1 MRIAMIE
8 VGHWHAGM
16 HLRSFQLAD
25 EVEVVGVSDHQ
36 PGVAAAFAE
45 QSGGGAFERY
55 QEMLEATAPDFVVAM
70 GRHVD
75 MPAIARYVLETGIPF
90 AMEKPVGTSARDVAP
105 LVELAEER
113 NAFVAVP
120 LINRYS
126 ALWSQLDELEAAGRV
141 GARSHY
147 HFRVINGPPE
157 RYALDGVGW
166 MLDPAISGGG
176 CLRNVG
182 IHTVDGFLRFVQ
194 GEAVEVLGAAIS
206 YRVHGKAIEEVCAA
220 LLRSESG
227 VIGTVEAGYSYASMK
242 PGGDF
247 EGRLS
252 AANCY
257 LIDRDDTLQVAT
269 LDDDTV
275 RTLSAPAQAERY
287 DQFGRDTLARLRDGR
302 PPIASL
308 RDCYRALRIIDDIY
322 QVAVRTPYGSSA
334 TGEKGA
340 LST

>member
-16 HLRSFQLAD
+16 HLRSFQLA
-25 EVEVVGVSDHQ
+25 EGVEIVGVSDHQ
-36 PGVAAAFAE
+36 PGVAAAFAQE
-45 QSGGGAFERY
+45 SGGRAFERY
-55 QEMLEATAPDFVVAM
+55 QDMLEATAPDFVVAM
-70 GRHVD
+70 GTHAD
-75 MPAIARYVLETGIPF
+75 MPAIARFVLEAGIPL
-90 AMEKPVGTSARDVAP
+90 AMEKPVGLSANDVAP
-105 LVELAEER
+105 LVELAEKR

-126 ALWSQLDELEAAGRV
+126 GMWRQLDELEAVGRV
-141 GARSHY
+141 GARTHY

-157 RYALDGVGW
+157 RYELDGGGW

-182 IHTVDGFLRFVQ
+182 IHGIDGFLRFVQ
-194 GEAVEVLGAAIS
+194 GEAVEVLSAALS
-206 YRVHGKAIEEVCAA
+206 YRAHGKAIEDFCAA

-247 EGRLS
+247 EGRLA

-257 LIDRDDTLQVAT
+257 IIDRNDALHVAT
-269 LDDDTV
+269 LDDGAL
-275 RTLSAPAQAERY
+275 RTPSIPDQGERY
-287 DQFGRDTLARLRDGR
+287 DQFGRDTLARLREGR

-308 RDCYRALRIIDDIY
+308 NDCCRAMQVIDEIY
-322 QVAVRTPYGSSA
+322 AKARRTPYRS
-334 TGEKGA
+334 
-340 LST
+340 

>member
-25 EVEVVGVSDHQ
+25 EVEIVGVSDQQ
-36 PGVAAAFAE
+36 PGFAAAFSRQA
-45 QSGGGAFERY
+45 GGRAYDRY
-55 QEMLEATAPDFVVAM
+55 ELMIEETKPDFVIAM

-75 MPAIARYVLETGIPF
+75 MPAIAKYMLETGIPF
-90 AMEKPVGTSARDVAP
+90 AMEKPIGVSASEVAP

-113 NAFVAVP
+113 HAFVAVP
-120 LINRYS
+120 LVNRYS
-126 ALWSQLDELEAAGRV
+126 EIWRLLDELEAAGRV
-141 GARSHY
+141 GRRSHF

-157 RYALDGVGW
+157 RYELDGVGW
-166 MLDPAISGGG
+166 MLEPAVAGGG

-182 IHTVDGFLRFVQ
+182 IHTVDGFLRFTQ
-194 GEAVEVLGAAIS
+194 GEAVEVVGAAIS
-206 YRVHGKAIEEVCAA
+206 YRVHGKAIEEFCAA

-227 VIGTVEAGYSYASMK
+227 VIGAIEAGYSYASMK

-247 EGRLS
+247 ESRLS

-257 LIDRDDTLQVAT
+257 LLDRNDTLEMAT
-269 LDDDTV
+269 LDDDTA
-275 RTLSAPAQAERY
+275 RTLSIPDQGARY

-302 PPIASL
+302 PPIATL
-308 RDCYRALRIIDDIY
+308 RDCYRAMQLIDDIY
-322 QVAVRTPYGSSA
+322 AMAVRSPYAS
-334 TGEKGA
+334 
-340 LST
+340 

>member
-8 VGHWHAGM
+8 VGHWHASM
-16 HLRSFQLAD
+16 HLRSFKLA
-25 EVEVVGVSDHQ
+25 EGVEIVGVSDHQ
-36 PGVAAAFAE
+36 PGAAAVFA
-45 QSGGGAFERY
+45 QTSGGQAFERY
-55 QEMLEATAPDFVVAM
+55 QDMLEATQPDFVIAM

-75 MPAIARYVLETGIPF
+75 MPAIARFLLDTGLPF
-90 AMEKPVGTSARDVAP
+90 AMEKPIGLSAADVAP
-105 LVELAEER
+105 LVELAEAR

-120 LINRYS
+120 LVNRYS
-126 ALWSQLDELEAAGRV
+126 GMWRLLDELEAAGRV
-141 GARSHY
+141 GRRSHF

-166 MLDPAISGGG
+166 MLDPAVSGGG

-182 IHTVDGFLRFVQ
+182 IHTVDGFLRFTE
-194 GEAVEVLGAAIS
+194 GEAVEVLSAAISHRVHGAAI
-206 YRVHGKAIEEVCAA
+206 EEFCAA

-257 LIDRDDTLQVAT
+257 IIDRNDTLEVAT
-269 LDDDTV
+269 LDDDAAQ
-275 RTLSAPAQAERY
+275 TLSIPDQGARY
-287 DQFGRDTLARLRDGR
+287 DQFGPDTLARLRDGR
-302 PPIASL
+302 PPIANL
-308 RDCYRALRIIDDIY
+308 RDCYRAMQVIDDIY
-322 QVAVRTPYGSSA
+322 AQAVVTRQRC
-334 TGEKGA
+334 
-340 LST
+340 L

>member
-25 EVEVVGVSDHQ
+25 DVAIVGVSDHQ
-36 PGVAAAFAE
+36 PGAAAAFA
-45 QSGGGAFERY
+45 QKSGGTPFERY
-55 QEMLEATAPDFVVAM
+55 QDMLEKTAPDFVIAM

-75 MPAIARYVLETGIPF
+75 MPAIARFVLEAEIPC
-90 AMEKPVGTSARDVAP
+90 ALEKPIGISAVDLAP

-113 NAFVAVP
+113 NVFVAVP
-120 LINRYS
+120 LVNRYS
-126 ALWSQLDELEAAGRV
+126 ALWRQLDDLEAAWRV

-157 RYALDGVGW
+157 RYELDGVGW
-166 MLDPAISGGG
+166 MLDPAVSGGG

-182 IHTVDGFLRFVQ
+182 IHAVDGFLRFTQ
-194 GEAVEVLGAAIS
+194 GESVEVLGAAIS
-206 YRVHGKAIEEVCAA
+206 YRAHGAAIEEFCAA

-257 LIDRDDTLQVAT
+257 LIDRDDRLEVAT
-269 LDDDTV
+269 LDDNTA
-275 RTLSAPAQAERY
+275 RTLSIPDQGERY

-302 PPIASL
+302 PAIATL
-308 RDCYRALRIIDDIY
+308 RDCYRAMQLIDQIY
-322 QVAVRTPYGSSA
+322 DKALPTPFAS
-334 TGEKGA
+334 
-340 LST
+340 

>member
-16 HLRSFQLAD
+16 HLRSFQLAGD
-25 EVEVVGVSDHQ
+25 VEIVGVSDHQ
-36 PGVAAAFAE
+36 PGLAAAFAE
-45 QSGGGAFERY
+45 RSGGRAFERY
-55 QEMLEATAPDFVVAM
+55 QEMLEATAPDFVIAM

-75 MPAIARYVLETGIPF
+75 MPAIARHVLETGIPF
-90 AMEKPVGTSARDVAP
+90 AMEKPIGLSASDVAP

-126 ALWSQLDELEAAGRV
+126 ALWRQLDELEEAGRV

-166 MLDPAISGGG
+166 MLDPAVSGGG
-176 CLRNVG
+176 CMRNVG
-182 IHTVDGFLRFVQ
+182 IHTVDGFLRYTG
-194 GEAVEVLGAAIS
+194 GEAVKVLGAAIS
-206 YRVHGKAIEEVCAA
+206 HRVHGKAIEDFCAA
-220 LLRSESG
+220 VLRSQSG
-227 VIGTVEAGYSYASMK
+227 LIGTVEAGYSYASMK

-247 EGRLS
+247 EVRLS

-257 LIDRDDTLQVAT
+257 IIDRNETLEVAT
-269 LDDDTV
+269 LDDEEA
-275 RTLSAPAQAERY
+275 RTLTIPDQGARY

-302 PPIASL
+302 PPIATL
-308 RDCYRALRIIDDIY
+308 RDCYRAMQVIDEIY
-322 QVAVRTPYGSSA
+322 DQASETP
-334 TGEKGA
+334 
-340 LST
+340 

>member
-25 EVEVVGVSDHQ
+25 EVEIVGVSDHQ
-36 PGVAAAFAE
+36 PGVAATFAE
-45 QSGGGAFERY
+45 RSGGKAFERY
-55 QEMLEATAPDFVVAM
+55 QDMLEATAPDFVVAM

-75 MPAIARYVLETGIPF
+75 MPAIARYLLETGIPF
-90 AMEKPVGTSARDVAP
+90 AMEKPIGISASDVAP
-105 LVELAEER
+105 LVELAEAR

-126 ALWSQLDELEAAGRV
+126 RLWRQLDQLEEAGRV
-141 GARSHY
+141 GARSHF

-166 MLDPAISGGG
+166 ILEPAISGGV
-176 CLRNVG
+176 CMRNVG

-194 GEAVEVLGAAIS
+194 GEAVEVVGGAIS
-206 YRVHGKAIEEVCAA
+206 YRVHGKAIEELCAA

-247 EGRLS
+247 EARLS

-257 LIDRDDTLQVAT
+257 LIDRDDRLEVAT

-275 RTLSAPAQAERY
+275 RTLIAPAQGERY

-302 PPIASL
+302 PPIATL
-308 RDCYRALRIIDDIY
+308 RDCYRAMQVIDEIY
-322 QVAVRTPYGSSA
+322 QVAVGSPHGS
-334 TGEKGA
+334 
-340 LST
+340 

>member
-1 MRIAMIE
+1 MGSEMCIRDR
-8 VGHWHAGM
+8 G
-16 HLRSFQLAD
+16 L
-25 EVEVVGVSDHQ
+25 
-36 PGVAAAFAE
+36 AAAFAA
-45 QSGGGAFERY
+45 QSGGGAYERY

-70 GRHVD
+70 GRHVE

-90 AMEKPVGTSARDVAP
+90 AMEKPIGISAHDVAP
-105 LVELAEER
+105 LAELAEER

-126 ALWSQLDELEAAGRV
+126 ALWRQLDELEEAGRV

-206 YRVHGKAIEEVCAA
+206 YRAHGKAIEELCAA
-220 LLRSESG
+220 LLRSETG
-227 VIGTVEAGYSYASMK
+227 VIGTIEAGYSYASMK

-257 LIDRDDTLQVAT
+257 LTDRDDTLQVAT
-269 LDDDTV
+269 LDDDSV

-302 PPIASL
+302 PPIATL
-308 RDCYRALRIIDDIY
+308 RDCYRAMRIIDEIY
-322 QVAVRTPYGSSA
+322 QVAVPTPYAS
-334 TGEKGA
+334 
-340 LST
+340 

>member
-1 MRIAMIE
+1 MIE

-16 HLRSFQLAD
+16 HLRSFQLAAG
-25 EVEVVGVSDHQ
+25 VEIVGVSDHE
-36 PGVAAAFAE
+36 PGLAEAFAR
-45 QSGGGAFERY
+45 QSGGRPFQRY
-55 QEMLEATAPDFVVAM
+55 QDMLEATTPDFVIAM

-90 AMEKPVGTSARDVAP
+90 AMEKPIGVSASDIAP

-120 LINRYS
+120 LVNRYS
-126 ALWSQLDELEAAGRV
+126 AFWSQLDELEEAGRV
-141 GARSHY
+141 GARSHF

-166 MLDPAISGGG
+166 MLDPAVSGGG

-182 IHTVDGFLRFVQ
+182 IHTVDGFLRFIG
-194 GEAVEVLGAAIS
+194 GEAVEVLGAAVS
-206 YRVHGKAIEEVCAA
+206 YRVHGKAIEEFCAA

-227 VIGTVEAGYSYASMK
+227 VIGTVEAGYSYASMN

-252 AANCY
+252 SANCY
-257 LIDRDDTLQVAT
+257 IVDRNDKLEVAT
-269 LDDDTV
+269 LDDKEV
-275 RTLSAPAQAERY
+275 RALSIPNQGERY

-302 PPIASL
+302 PPIATL
-308 RDCYRALRIIDDIY
+308 RDCYRAMQVIDEIY
-322 QVAVRTPYGSSA
+322 DKAVRSLYSQ
-334 TGEKGA
+334 
-340 LST
+340 

>member
-16 HLRSFQLAD
+16 HLRSFQMA
-25 EVEVVGVSDHQ
+25 EGVEIVGVSDHQ
-36 PGVAAAFAE
+36 PGLAEAFAR
-45 QSGGGAFERY
+45 QSGGAAFERY
-55 QEMLEATAPDFVVAM
+55 QDMLARCQPDFVIAM
-70 GRHVD
+70 GRHAD
-75 MPAIARYVLETGIPF
+75 MPAIARFLLETGIPF
-90 AMEKPVGTSARDVAP
+90 AMEKPAGLSADDVAP
-105 LVELAEER
+105 LVELAEKR

-126 ALWSQLDELEAAGRV
+126 GIWRQLDELEAGNRV
-141 GARSHY
+141 GARTHF

-157 RYALDGVGW
+157 RYELDGVGW

-182 IHTVDGFLRFVQ
+182 IHTIDGFLRFTQ
-194 GEAVEVLGAAIS
+194 GEAVEVVGAALS
-206 YRVHGKAIEEVCAA
+206 YRAHGKAIEEFCAA

-252 AANCY
+252 AANCT
-257 LIDRDDTLQVAT
+257 LIDRNDTLQVAT

-275 RTLSAPAQAERY
+275 RTLSIPDQGERY
-287 DQFGRDTLARLRDGR
+287 DQFGPDTLARLRADR
-302 PPIASL
+302 PPIATL
-308 RDCYRALRIIDDIY
+308 NDCHRAMQVIDEIY
-322 QVAVRTPYGSSA
+322 AKAVRTPYRS
-334 TGEKGA
+334 
-340 LST
+340 